1 MDSTIFEMCSNDTI
15 DYMVT
20 HVVCLSQAKCVEEI
34 RADPNVDTSDG
45 VIDHNLISNTKASL
59 DEAVNSVIEGL

>member
-1 MDSTIFEMCSNDTI
+1 
-15 DYMVT
+15 MVT
-20 HVVCLSQAKCVEEI
+20 HVVRLSQAKRVEEI